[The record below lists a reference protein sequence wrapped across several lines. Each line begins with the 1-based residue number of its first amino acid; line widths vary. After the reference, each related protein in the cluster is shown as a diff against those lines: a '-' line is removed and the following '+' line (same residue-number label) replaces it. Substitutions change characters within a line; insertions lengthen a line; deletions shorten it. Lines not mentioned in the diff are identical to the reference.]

1 MKWIAEAI
9 LEHEADILAEVERML
24 EEGPSSVVPAAEV
37 MKQAQLTLELLVE
50 ALNTRQ
56 SATLFTRWEAIGQQ
70 YSDRDLPM
78 SDIPRTTD
86 VLKRA
91 TWAVMEK
98 LVESGTVKLADL
110 VDAMMVVESVL
121 TDCWFMMVHSYL
133 GSRDIK
139 VTASTERMEALYTL
153 TEVLSGE
160 SDEFQMYRGIVDQVV
175 SITGLPRCALLL
187 FDDDGDLQPV
197 AANYKDAL
205 DRLLECSPEE
215 LSALGAVISLGGPVV
230 LERGNNPSELE
241 AVLTSY
247 GTPIALLVP
256 LGSADKEIGVL
267 MLDAM
272 RDGEFT
278 QEQIDMAIALASQA
292 ALAIEK
298 SGLMAE
304 METRLK
310 HMAAIGIVARSLT
323 SFIDPKEQR
332 QSLLEMGCALVRAD
346 SGLMM
351 VQEEMFDMLEV
362 EASSGDPSWA
372 RGEAFEKAAQW
383 VTQRQETVLWRKGA
397 RDVPVPGLYLD
408 VEAAILAPMLV
419 RDKVVGVLA
428 VGSSEPG
435 ENYSKDELEMFKNFA
450 AQAAVSIE
458 NTQLYERL
466 QTTYLGAIGA
476 LAAAIEARDPY
487 TVGHSARVTQY
498 AVAIAESM
506 GMSSEE
512 VEEIRL
518 AGLLHD
524 LGKIGVPDSI
534 LNKPG
539 RLSDEEYTAI
549 KMHPALSMRIIEPL
563 PHLGNIIP
571 IIYHHHERYDGHG
584 YMDGKAGDKIPIGAR
599 IIAVADS
606 YEAMTSDRPYRSA
619 LSREEAVAEL
629 RMNAGSQFDPDVVRH
644 FLGLL
649 DKSA

>member
-9 LEHEADILAEVERML
+9 LEHEADILKELDRLLA
-24 EEGPSSVVPAAEV
+24 EGPSAVVTPEEV

-56 SATLFTRWEAIGQQ
+56 SAALFTRWEAIGKQ
-70 YSDRDLPM
+70 YSERDLPM
-78 SDIPRTTD
+78 SDIPRTSD
-86 VLKRA
+86 ILKRA
-91 TWAVMEK
+91 TWTVMEE
-98 LVESGTVKLADL
+98 LVESGGVKLSDL

-121 TDCWFMMVHSYL
+121 NDCWFMMVHSYL

-139 VTASTERMEALYTL
+139 VAASTERMEALYAL

-187 FDDDGDLQPV
+187 FDDDGKLQPV
-197 AANYKDAL
+197 AANYSDAL
-205 DRLLECSPEE
+205 KRLLERTPDE
-215 LSALGAVISLGGPVV
+215 LAALGAVISLGGPVI
-230 LERGNNPSELE
+230 LEEGNNPSELE
-241 AVLTSY
+241 AVLANY
-247 GTPIALLVP
+247 DTPIALLVP
-256 LGSADKEIGVL
+256 LRSAEREIGVL
-267 MLDAM
+267 MLDAAKA
-272 RDGEFT
+272 GQFT

-310 HMAAIGIVARSLT
+310 HMAAIGIVARSMT

-351 VQEEMFDMLEV
+351 VLEEMFNELEV
-362 EASSGDPSWA
+362 EASIGDPSWA
-372 RGEAFEKAAQW
+372 SGDAFNGAVQW
-383 VTQRQETVLWRKGA
+383 VTEMQETVLWRKGA
-397 RDVPVPGLYLD
+397 RDVPVPGLFLE

-428 VGSSEPG
+428 VGSSRPG

-458 NTQLYERL
+458 NTQLYDRL

-506 GMSSEE
+506 GMSIEE

-571 IIYHHHERYDGHG
+571 IIYHHHERFDGHG
-584 YMDGKAGDKIPIGAR
+584 YMDGKAGEKIPIGAR

-629 RMNAGSQFDPDVVRH
+629 RMNAGSQFDPEVVRH
-644 FLGLL
+644 FLDLL
-649 DKSA
+649 DQSA